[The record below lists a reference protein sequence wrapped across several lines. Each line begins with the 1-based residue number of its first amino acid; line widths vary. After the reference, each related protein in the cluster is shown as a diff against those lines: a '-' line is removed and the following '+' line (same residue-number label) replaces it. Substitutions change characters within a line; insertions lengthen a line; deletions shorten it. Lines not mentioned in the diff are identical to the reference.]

1 MRVGVL
7 GAPRQIPGRL
17 APVIGAGLVI
27 ALALPL
33 FLVAGWP
40 VAGWGVAAVLWVG
53 TQAFGLLL
61 TRLKP
66 SPDNLA
72 ASSVLA
78 FGMMLRL
85 LAVLVV
91 LLAVVS
97 SDAGVGLA
105 AALVYGL
112 AYTVELGLSL
122 ATYYGQEPTA

>member
-7 GAPRQIPGRL
+7 GAPRQIPSRL
-17 APVIGAGLVI
+17 APIVGGGLVI
-27 ALALPL
+27 LVALPL

-40 VAGWGVAAVLWVG
+40 IEGWGVAAVLWVG
-53 TQAFGLLL
+53 TQALGLLL

-97 SDAGVGLA
+97 SNRDAGLA

-112 AYTVELGLSL
+112 AYTAELGLSL

>member
-7 GAPRQIPGRL
+7 GAPRQIPGRI
-17 APVIGAGLVI
+17 APVIVGGIVILV
-27 ALALPL
+27 ALPL

-40 VAGWGVAAVLWVG
+40 IEGWAVAAVLWVG

-85 LAVLVV
+85 LVVLVV

-97 SDAGVGLA
+97 TNRDAGLA
-105 AALVYGL
+105 AALVYGI
-112 AYTVELGLSL
+112 AYTAELGLSL

>member
-7 GAPRQIPGRL
+7 GAPRQIPGRI

-27 ALALPL
+27 VVALPL
-33 FLVAGWP
+33 FLLAGWP
-40 VAGWGVAAVLWVG
+40 LEGWAVAAVLWVA

-85 LAVLVV
+85 LGVLVV

-97 SDAGVGLA
+97 TNRDAGLA